1 MRSPDHL
8 RGRVMSVYTMVF
20 MGLMPLG
27 SMVMGSIG
35 SVVGTGGG
43 LLAGGV
49 ACTIVA
55 LYAFIRVPPLRLAV
69 GDARVRV
76 LTA

>member
-1 MRSPDHL
+1 
-8 RGRVMSVYTMVF
+8 MSVYTMLF

-35 SVVGTGGG
+35 SIVGTSAG

-49 ACTIVA
+49 LCTAVA
-55 LYAFIRVPPLRLAV
+55 LYAAARIAPLREATGGSGRLA
-69 GDARVRV
+69 ARR
-76 LTA
+76 APSG